1 MKRLL
6 LAWSLLVAMA
16 TTAWADV
23 TIDATNFPDKN
34 FREYLLEEFPK
45 GVLTD
50 DDIDG
55 LYALEINNKG
65 IADLTGIEHF
75 FYLEELRCYSNC
87 LSEEAMGR
95 LIESL
100 PTLEDGGGELVAI
113 SLVDDNEQNV
123 ITPAQIQ
130 AITAK
135 GWTLKAEIFWDEIEY
150 DGTLPEGVRMSSQ
163 NFPDS
168 VFREMLFT
176 DILEARDCVLT
187 PEEIAEITEL
197 NADYQESDVIIIAG
211 SRPVQRREENGSMSN
226 KIRDLTGVEHFTA
239 IEELSCVNQW
249 LTALDLSKN
258 TRLIS
263 VDCSNN
269 RIGEEAM
276 GRLIASLPTVTEGEF
291 VVKDLNGEDEQNVIS
306 TTQVAAITA
315 RGWHVLAH
323 KGSTLQD
330 YAGERT
336 PTVIAEEEA
345 AEQAAKE
352 EAEREAA
359 EKAAAEAAAKLA
371 ADKAAFA
378 EYQTAQATAA
388 EAMAAED
395 DSEACQTL
403 IAEVKAAIGA
413 LTYDEAKTLEENT
426 AAVDVL
432 IAQLTADLAAQ
443 RAADLAAKEEAERE
457 AEEQAAG
464 ISTANKT
471 AGTDAW
477 YTTGGRRLTAK
488 PVRKGIYIRRTAKQT
503 GKQVVLGR

>member
-1 MKRLL
+1 MTMKRLL
-6 LAWSLLVAMA
+6 LAWSLLVAMT

-34 FREYLLEEFPK
+34 FRDYLLEEFPK

-50 DDIDG
+50 DDIESTTMLDVTG
-55 LYALEINNKG
+55 KG
-65 IADLTGIEHF
+65 IADLTGIEVF
-75 FYLEELRCYSNC
+75 TSLELFYCSSNR
-87 LSEEAMGR
+87 LNETAMGH

-100 PTLEDGGGELVAI
+100 PEQGGIIVVV
-113 SLVDDNEQNV
+113 SLVDGYEGNV

-130 AITAK
+130 TLEEK
-135 GWTLKAEIFWDEIEY
+135 GWDVYAAIFWDEIEY
-150 DGTLPEGVRMSSQ
+150 DGTLPEGVRVNSK
-163 NFPDS
+163 NFPDEYL
-168 VFREMLFT
+168 REIIFSY
-176 DILEARDCVLT
+176 IPEAEDCVLT
-187 PEEIAEITEL
+187 PAEIAGIKVLDVDPDL
-197 NADYQESDVIIIAG
+197 NAARRGRKNEGIVIDITVPKVAD
-211 SRPVQRREENGSMSN
+211 M
-226 KIRDLTGVEHFTA
+226 TGIEHFTA
-239 IEELSCVNQW
+239 LEVLKCNGQVI
-249 LTALDLSKN
+249 TALDLSKN

-403 IAEVKAAIGA
+403 IAEMKAAIGA

-471 AGTDAW
+471 NGTEAW

-488 PVRKGIYIRRTAKQT
+488 PVGKGIYIRRTAKQT
-503 GKQVVLGR
+503 VKLVVLGR